1 MAVWFHPNSS
11 SGRSYPGNEPH
22 WWLRWED
29 VDLWTRHVGFKVV
42 KILGPNH
49 SRHSELSGYC
59 DYSCP
64 LAAICLVKSTV
75 SSSGQK
81 IEGVEKKTRQLASWT
96 KLKVWS
102 MKYSKSAPKVF
113 WNACNLASSR
123 GSPFS
128 STLASYVNPWAKGLR
143 AVDTQ
148 KTYQNTANRKNPFL
162 NSGLVTCT
170 AFGFCLHR
178 RACQHQWCHRHRRGY
193 PSYISWNLLVRWL
206 DQNSSI
212 FHN

>member
-11 SGRSYPGNEPH
+11 SGRSYPLSKAELNSGSWSH
-22 WWLRWED
+22 TGDSGGKML
-29 VDLWTRHVGFKVV
+29 LWK
-42 KILGPNH
+42 
-49 SRHSELSGYC
+49 

-75 SSSGQK
+75 SSSGSEDWRCWQK
-81 IEGVEKKTRQLASWT
+81 KRVKLASWT
-96 KLKVWS
+96 KLEVWS

-128 STLASYVNPWAKGLR
+128 STLASYANPCAKGLR

-148 KTYQNTANRKNPFL
+148 KTYQNTANHKNPFL

-193 PSYISWNLLVRWL
+193 PLYISSHLRVRWL